1 MVNRKAPTLV
11 LLLSVALACP
21 MVLLS
26 GSEATSSADASEVSA
41 EEARATNHVLL
52 LPGNGGFAELPT
64 EPFRGLTN
72 ATIECWVR
80 WDELAGRRQA
90 FNFGEALRG
99 MRGVRRVFNY
109 GSPWRDVSILSID
122 GNGLGLVVADEE
134 RNLNWVRVPDVLM
147 GGEWC
152 HIAAVIGNGQMQLY
166 FNGFPLR
173 PPQKCTGSFAT
184 ADSNGRCYLGKS
196 VTEADSEPTM
206 AGAIDE
212 FRVWNHLR
220 GPDAIRRDMFRRA
233 QEGEPGLVFFADF
246 EPKAEETDGTLKGV
260 KLAGGARLVAE
271 DLPKPQELREAPP
284 RFGPRMAP
292 GGPGGPGGFGGSGW
306 RGRSPPLGF
315 LTGLLSAFCVMH
327 ALLFAFQP
335 AARNHLYFALISGLA
350 AGTTWPG
357 SERSGIGIHWLALL
371 AVLTLRLFQSL
382 FEPEGSEARENGEEP
397 GQESVEES
405 GRSLYRHFVG
415 SGHRRFRTMVLGA
428 LIVCAVGVIDKNV
441 MSLGLAMEVARLVAL
456 VILIRA
462 ALLIL
467 RIAWGSWRQRREGAR
482 LIGLGLG
489 ALLVLSEIPAPIPR
503 IGGLTFG
510 QLGVV
515 IFFCAM
521 SVHLAKTFAMAN
533 RRLALQAAELNESN
547 ARLRQ
552 ANQAI
557 EQQKHDLAEAKAA
570 AEAANEAKSRFL
582 ASVSH
587 ELRTPLN
594 AIIGYSEMLQEI
606 ATEDGN
612 HQYLS
617 DLQKIHAAAHHQLT
631 LINDILDLS
640 KVEAGKMTVLAE
652 EFDVAELVNDVVS
665 TVQPLIAK
673 GEARLSVHCEKDVGR
688 MCSDPTKVRQ
698 ILFNLLSNAAKFTP
712 RGQIEVRVARLSTVA
727 GTGAVASGVLE
738 HTEKARSRP
747 EEHNGGAGKRDGDQ
761 IIFVVSDT
769 GIGMTE
775 EQVKCL
781 FQPFAQVDVA
791 AARKHGGTGLGL
803 ALVKR
808 FCDLLGGEVSVE
820 TAPGKG
826 STFTVKLP
834 AQLEPCKEEP
844 PAAAIPKPPVLVQ
857 RQGKSGEVRPLV
869 LVIDDD
875 PSARDLLERALRR
888 EGFDVVTA
896 SDGLEAVRLLERIKP
911 AVITLDVIMPP
922 PDGWAVLTMLKNN
935 PATADIPVVMAT
947 VVDQQNIAFAL
958 GADEYLIKPIDR
970 DRLSKVM
977 ARFRAQTKKRRV
989 LIVEDD
995 ATTRDWLKRALERDG
1010 WEVIEAVNGRPAVE
1024 LAKTTTP
1031 DLILL
1036 DLLMPEMDG
1045 FEFLDVIRRD
1055 VGQTRVPVIVL
1066 TTKELTEDERK
1077 RLNGCVNRIL
1087 GKGGLSPTE
1096 LIREIRAVLRT
1107 VVSEP

>member
-11 LLLSVALACP
+11 LLLRVAMAWSG
-21 MVLLS
+21 MVILS
-26 GSEATSSADASEVSA
+26 GSEAASSADASEAAS
-41 EEARATNHVLL
+41 EEARSKNHVLL
-52 LPGNGGFAELPT
+52 LPGNGGFAELPM
-64 EPFRGLTN
+64 EPFKGLTN

-80 WDELAGRRQA
+80 WDELVSARQA
-90 FNFGEALRG
+90 FNFGDALRG

-109 GSPWRDVSILSID
+109 GSPWRDVSILSTE
-122 GNGLGLVVADEE
+122 GNGLGLVVADEK
-134 RNLNWVRVPDVLM
+134 RNLNWLRVPDVLM

-152 HIAAVIGNGQMQLY
+152 HIAAVIGNGEMQLY
-166 FNGFPLR
+166 LNGFPLQ

-196 VTEADSEPTM
+196 VTESDSEPTM

-220 GPDAIRRDMFRRA
+220 GPDAIRRDMFRRV
-233 QEGEPGLVFFADF
+233 QESEPGLVWFADF
-246 EPKAEETDGTLKGV
+246 EPEPEETDGTLKGV
-260 KLAGGARLVAE
+260 KLEGGARLVVE
-271 DLPKPQELREAPP
+271 NLPKAEESHQAPP

-292 GGPGGPGGFGGSGW
+292 GGPGGSGGFGGSGW

-350 AGTTWPG
+350 AGMTWPG

-382 FEPEGSEARENGEEP
+382 FEPEGSEPREKGQEP
-397 GQESVEES
+397 GQESGEEY
-405 GRSLYRHFVG
+405 GRNLYRHFVG

-441 MSLGLAMEVARLVAL
+441 MSLGLAMEVARLIAL

-467 RIAWGSWRQRREGAR
+467 RIAWGSWRQKREGAR

-552 ANQAI
+552 ANEAI

-673 GEARLSVHCEKDVGR
+673 GEARLSVH
-688 MCSDPTKVRQ
+688 
-698 ILFNLLSNAAKFTP
+698 
-712 RGQIEVRVARLSTVA
+712 
-727 GTGAVASGVLE
+727 
-738 HTEKARSRP
+738 
-747 EEHNGGAGKRDGDQ
+747 
-761 IIFVVSDT
+761 
-769 GIGMTE
+769 
-775 EQVKCL
+775 
-781 FQPFAQVDVA
+781 
-791 AARKHGGTGLGL
+791 
-803 ALVKR
+803 
-808 FCDLLGGEVSVE
+808 
-820 TAPGKG
+820 
-826 STFTVKLP
+826 
-834 AQLEPCKEEP
+834 
-844 PAAAIPKPPVLVQ
+844 
-857 RQGKSGEVRPLV
+857 
-869 LVIDDD
+869 
-875 PSARDLLERALRR
+875 
-888 EGFDVVTA
+888 
-896 SDGLEAVRLLERIKP
+896 
-911 AVITLDVIMPP
+911 
-922 PDGWAVLTMLKNN
+922 
-935 PATADIPVVMAT
+935 
-947 VVDQQNIAFAL
+947 
-958 GADEYLIKPIDR
+958 
-970 DRLSKVM
+970 
-977 ARFRAQTKKRRV
+977 
-989 LIVEDD
+989 
-995 ATTRDWLKRALERDG
+995 
-1010 WEVIEAVNGRPAVE
+1010 
-1024 LAKTTTP
+1024 
-1031 DLILL
+1031 
-1036 DLLMPEMDG
+1036 
-1045 FEFLDVIRRD
+1045 
-1055 VGQTRVPVIVL
+1055 
-1066 TTKELTEDERK
+1066 
-1077 RLNGCVNRIL
+1077 
-1087 GKGGLSPTE
+1087 
-1096 LIREIRAVLRT
+1096 
-1107 VVSEP
+1107 

>member
-1 MVNRKAPTLV
+1 MVKRRALILT
-11 LLLSVALACP
+11 LLLSAAFACWEA
-21 MVLLS
+21 VLPL
-26 GSEATSSADASEVSA
+26 GSEATLPKTAGETAGIA
-41 EEARATNHVLL
+41 NHVLL
-52 LPGNGGFAELPT
+52 LPGNGGFAELPV

-72 ATIECWVR
+72 ATVECWVR
-80 WDELAGRRQA
+80 WDELAGERRA
-90 FNFGEALRG
+90 FNFGDALRG
-99 MRGVRRVFNY
+99 MRGARRVFNY

-122 GNGLGLVVADEE
+122 GNGLGLVVADED
-134 RNLNWVRVPDVLM
+134 RNLNWLRVPDVLM
-147 GGEWC
+147 WGEWC
-152 HIAAVIGNGQMQLY
+152 HVAAVIGNGEMQLY
-166 FNGFPLR
+166 LNGFPLR

-220 GPDAIRRDMFRRA
+220 GPDAIRRDMFRKV
-233 QEGEPGLVFFADF
+233 QEGEPGLVWFADF
-246 EPKAEETDGTLKGV
+246 EPEPEETDGTLKGV
-260 KLAGGARLVAE
+260 KLAGGARLIVE
-271 DLPKPQELREAPP
+271 NLPTREELREAPP
-284 RFGPRMAP
+284 RFGPRMGP

-306 RGRSPPLGF
+306 RGRSAPLGF

-350 AGTTWPG
+350 AGMTWPG
-357 SERSGIGIHWLALL
+357 SERTGIGIHWLALL

-382 FEPEGSEARENGEEP
+382 FEPEASESNENG
-397 GQESVEES
+397 GESVEES
-405 GRSLYRHFVG
+405 GRTLYRHFVG

-428 LIVCAVGVIDKNV
+428 LIVCAMGVINNNV
-441 MSLGLAMEVARLVAL
+441 TSLGLAMEVARLVAL

-489 ALLVLSEIPAPIPR
+489 ALLVLAEIPAPIPR
-503 IGGLTFG
+503 VGGLTFG

-552 ANQAI
+552 ANEAI
-557 EQQKHDLAEAKAA
+557 EQQKRDLAEAKAA

-606 ATEDGN
+606 ATEEGN
-612 HQYLS
+612 HQYLN

-665 TVQPLIAK
+665 TVQPLVAK
-673 GEARLSVHCEKDVGR
+673 GEATLSVHCENDVGR

-712 RGQIEVRVARLSTVA
+712 RGQIEVRVARLST
-727 GTGAVASGVLE
+727 GAVPSGLLE
-738 HTEKARSRP
+738 EGEKALSRP
-747 EEHNGGAGKRDGDQ
+747 AEYSGAAGKGVSDHVV
-761 IIFVVSDT
+761 FVVSDT
-769 GIGMTE
+769 GIGMAP

-834 AQLEPCKEEP
+834 AQLKPCREESP
-844 PAAAIPKPPVLVQ
+844 LAATPKPPLLVQ
-857 RQGKSGEVRPLV
+857 EQGKSGEASPLV

-896 SDGLEAVRLLERIKP
+896 ANGLDGLRLLEQIRP

-922 PDGWAVLTMLKNN
+922 PDGWALLTMLKSN

-970 DRLSKVM
+970 ERLSKVM
-977 ARFRAQTKKRRV
+977 ARFRAQIKKRRV

-995 ATTRDWLKRALERDG
+995 AATRDWLKRALERDG

-1045 FEFLDVIRRD
+1045 FEFLDIIRRD
-1055 VGQTRVPVIVL
+1055 VGQTRTPVIVL
-1066 TTKELTEDERK
+1066 TAKELTEDERK
-1077 RLNGCVNRIL
+1077 RLDGCVNRIL
-1087 GKGGLSPTE
+1087 GKGGLSPAE
-1096 LIREIRAVLRT
+1096 LIREIRALLGAVLNRA
-1107 VVSEP
+1107 

>member
-1 MVNRKAPTLV
+1 
-11 LLLSVALACP
+11 
-21 MVLLS
+21 
-26 GSEATSSADASEVSA
+26 
-41 EEARATNHVLL
+41 
-52 LPGNGGFAELPT
+52 
-64 EPFRGLTN
+64 
-72 ATIECWVR
+72 
-80 WDELAGRRQA
+80 
-90 FNFGEALRG
+90 
-99 MRGVRRVFNY
+99 
-109 GSPWRDVSILSID
+109 
-122 GNGLGLVVADEE
+122 
-134 RNLNWVRVPDVLM
+134 
-147 GGEWC
+147 
-152 HIAAVIGNGQMQLY
+152 
-166 FNGFPLR
+166 
-173 PPQKCTGSFAT
+173 
-184 ADSNGRCYLGKS
+184 
-196 VTEADSEPTM
+196 
-206 AGAIDE
+206 
-212 FRVWNHLR
+212 
-220 GPDAIRRDMFRRA
+220 
-233 QEGEPGLVFFADF
+233 
-246 EPKAEETDGTLKGV
+246 
-260 KLAGGARLVAE
+260 
-271 DLPKPQELREAPP
+271 
-284 RFGPRMAP
+284 
-292 GGPGGPGGFGGSGW
+292 
-306 RGRSPPLGF
+306 
-315 LTGLLSAFCVMH
+315 
-327 ALLFAFQP
+327 
-335 AARNHLYFALISGLA
+335 
-350 AGTTWPG
+350 
-357 SERSGIGIHWLALL
+357 
-371 AVLTLRLFQSL
+371 
-382 FEPEGSEARENGEEP
+382 
-397 GQESVEES
+397 
-405 GRSLYRHFVG
+405 
-415 SGHRRFRTMVLGA
+415 
-428 LIVCAVGVIDKNV
+428 
-441 MSLGLAMEVARLVAL
+441 
-456 VILIRA
+456 
-462 ALLIL
+462 
-467 RIAWGSWRQRREGAR
+467 
-482 LIGLGLG
+482 
-489 ALLVLSEIPAPIPR
+489 
-503 IGGLTFG
+503 
-510 QLGVV
+510 
-515 IFFCAM
+515 
-521 SVHLAKTFAMAN
+521 
-533 RRLALQAAELNESN
+533 
-547 ARLRQ
+547 
-552 ANQAI
+552 
-557 EQQKHDLAEAKAA
+557 
-570 AEAANEAKSRFL
+570 
-582 ASVSH
+582 
-587 ELRTPLN
+587 
-594 AIIGYSEMLQEI
+594 
-606 ATEDGN
+606 
-612 HQYLS
+612 
-617 DLQKIHAAAHHQLT
+617 
-631 LINDILDLS
+631 
-640 KVEAGKMTVLAE
+640 
-652 EFDVAELVNDVVS
+652 
-665 TVQPLIAK
+665 
-673 GEARLSVHCEKDVGR
+673 
-688 MCSDPTKVRQ
+688 
-698 ILFNLLSNAAKFTP
+698 
-712 RGQIEVRVARLSTVA
+712 
-727 GTGAVASGVLE
+727 
-738 HTEKARSRP
+738 
-747 EEHNGGAGKRDGDQ
+747 
-761 IIFVVSDT
+761 VVSDT

>member
-1 MVNRKAPTLV
+1 MVKRRASTLT
-11 LLLSVALACP
+11 LLLGAALACWEA
-21 MVLLS
+21 VWLL
-26 GSEATSSADASEVSA
+26 GSETALPKNTGETSA
-41 EEARATNHVLL
+41 EAVGITNHVLL
-52 LPGNGGFAELPT
+52 LPGNGGFAELPIA
-64 EPFRGLTN
+64 PFRGLTN

-80 WDELAGRRQA
+80 WDELAGDRQA
-90 FNFGEALRG
+90 FNFGNALRG
-99 MRGVRRVFNY
+99 MRGTRRVFNY
-109 GSPWRDVSILSID
+109 GSPWRDVSILSFD
-122 GNGLGLVVADEE
+122 GAGLGLVVADGE
-134 RNLNWVRVPDVLM
+134 RNLNWLRVPDVLM

-152 HIAAVIGNGQMQLY
+152 HIAAVIGNGEMQLY
-166 FNGFPLR
+166 LNGFPLR

-196 VTEADSEPTM
+196 VTESDSEPTM

-212 FRVWNHLR
+212 FRVWDHLR
-220 GPDAIRRDMFRRA
+220 GADAIRGDMFRRV
-233 QEGEPGLVFFADF
+233 QEGEPGLVWFSDF
-246 EPKAEETDGTLKGV
+246 EPEPEGTDGTLAGV
-260 KLAGGARLVAE
+260 KLAGGTRLVVE
-271 DLPKPQELREAPP
+271 NLPKREELREAPP
-284 RFGPRMAP
+284 RFGPRMAA
-292 GGPGGPGGFGGSGW
+292 GGPGGPSGFGGSGW

-350 AGTTWPG
+350 AGMTWPG

-382 FEPEGSEARENGEEP
+382 FEPETSEIRENG
-397 GQESVEES
+397 GESAEES
-405 GRSLYRHFVG
+405 GRNLYKHFVG
-415 SGHRRFRTMVLGA
+415 LGHRRFRTMVLGA
-428 LIVCAVGVIDKNV
+428 LIVCAIGVINKNV

-456 VILIRA
+456 FILIRA

-467 RIAWGSWRQRREGAR
+467 RIAWGSWRQKREGAR

-489 ALLVLSEIPAPIPR
+489 ALLVLAEIPAPIPR
-503 IGGLTFG
+503 VGGLTFG

-552 ANQAI
+552 ANEAI
-557 EQQKHDLAEAKAA
+557 EQQKRDLAEAKAA

-606 ATEDGN
+606 ATEEGN

-665 TVQPLIAK
+665 TVQPLVAK
-673 GEARLSVHCEKDVGR
+673 GEAILSVHCGEGVGR

-712 RGQIEVRVARLSTVA
+712 RGRIEVRVARLSA
-727 GTGAVASGVLE
+727 GSPETGAVPSDVLE
-738 HTEKARSRP
+738 QAEKTLSSPA
-747 EEHNGGAGKRDGDQ
+747 EHNGAPGKGVGDQ
-761 IIFVVSDT
+761 VVFVVSDT
-769 GIGMTE
+769 GIGMTP

-820 TAPGKG
+820 TAPSKG

-834 AQLEPCKEEP
+834 AQLKPCREEP
-844 PAAAIPKPPVLVQ
+844 PSAVTPKPPLLVQ
-857 RQGKSGEVRPLV
+857 GQGKSGEVAPLV

-875 PSARDLLERALRR
+875 ASARDLLERALRR

-896 SDGLEAVRLLERIKP
+896 SNGLDGVRLLERIRP

-922 PDGWAVLTMLKNN
+922 PDGWALLTLLKSN

-970 DRLSKVM
+970 ERLSKVM
-977 ARFRAQTKKRRV
+977 ARFRGATKKRRV

-995 ATTRDWLKRALERDG
+995 AATRDWLKRALERDG
-1010 WEVIEAVNGRPAVE
+1010 WESVEAVNGRHAAE
-1024 LAKTTTP
+1024 LVKTTSP

-1066 TTKELTEDERK
+1066 TAKELTEEDRK

-1087 GKGGLSPTE
+1087 AKGGLSPTE
-1096 LIREIRAVLRT
+1096 LIREIRAVLQAVLSRA
-1107 VVSEP
+1107 